1 MCLCSCCCDHV
12 LRVSLLSASLG
23 LWKALLKWNEL
34 LLLYVS
40 SIKKCKPHANN
51 MRHIFTAE
59 LKRCVCV
66 RMFRPLVCLWLRSL
80 SYFLQPQPFTLMW
93 PSTAAL
99 CLPPHLYVFALLWN
113 ISPLLSPIFSHFP
126 ASHSSFD
133 CQLAL
138 LAAASFFDPP
148 LLTQSL
154 NTFNLLSSFLICHS
168 IHPVLPFIISPYL
181 PLPSVL
187 LLAVSLSE
195 GWIQGS
201 SFSIL
206 SITHT
211 HIPHALTAK
220 CVCRLHMLILIYA
233 CFFVISCFCMK
244 LLCVHSCQCV

>member
-1 MCLCSCCCDHV
+1 MPTTCFIFLQLSWNAVSAWECSGLLCASGSGLYPTSSNLSPSLWCGPPLQHYV
-12 LRVSLLSASLG
+12 SPLTFTSLLSFQTF
-23 LWKALLKWNEL
+23 LLSW
-34 LLLYVS
+34 
-40 SIKKCKPHANN
+40 A
-51 MRHIFTAE
+51 
-59 LKRCVCV
+59 
-66 RMFRPLVCLWLRSL
+66 
-80 SYFLQPQPFTLMW
+80 
-93 PSTAAL
+93 
-99 CLPPHLYVFALLWN
+99 
-113 ISPLLSPIFSHFP
+113 LSPIFSRFP

-233 CFFVISCFCMK
+233 CSFVISCFCMK